1 MRQLFPSL
9 STASVAALLALVIST
24 PAMADSTVPAGSAEA
39 SNWAA
44 TWQASPQPVW
54 GADFLFPTN
63 LPAVLQDQNVRQV
76 ARISLGGPRLRIVLS
91 NAYGGQ
97 PVRSEERRVGQ
108 ESRSRWAPYH
118 LKKKNS

>member
-9 STASVAALLALVIST
+9 STASGAVLLALVIST

-63 LPAVLQDQNVRQV
+63 LPAVLQDQTVRQV
-76 ARISLGGPRLRIVLS
+76 ARISL
-91 NAYGGQ
+91 Q
-97 PVRSEERRVGQ
+97 PPPARAWVAG
-108 ESRSRWAPYH
+108 A
-118 LKKKNS
+118 

>member
-9 STASVAALLALVIST
+9 STASGAVLLALVIST

-63 LPAVLQDQNVRQV
+63 LPAVLQDL
-76 ARISLGGPRLRIVLS
+76 SLI
-91 NAYGGQ
+91 
-97 PVRSEERRVGQ
+97 
-108 ESRSRWAPYH
+108 H
-118 LKKKNS
+118 I